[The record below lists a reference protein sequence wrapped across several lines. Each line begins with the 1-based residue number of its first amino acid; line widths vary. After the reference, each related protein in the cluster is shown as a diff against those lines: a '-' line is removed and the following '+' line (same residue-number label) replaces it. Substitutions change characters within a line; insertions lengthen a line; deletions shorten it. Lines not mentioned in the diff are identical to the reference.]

1 MTGVKGLTLPLIS
14 VAAVL
19 AFTWPLWTSIT
30 GVSAELGAT
39 LSVLA
44 AIGLA
49 LAALFV
55 FDGELLGPK
64 QLTMLAL
71 LAALGASLRVATGGT
86 GGFELVFVAVIL
98 GGSVFGMR
106 FGFLLGLLTIALS
119 SLFFGGFGP
128 WTAYQMFATAWLGA
142 GAGWVGKRFPAKNIA
157 LVGYAVV
164 SSYLFGLA
172 MNLWFWPFATG
183 TQSSIS
189 FDAAAGIAQNL
200 ASFLSYSLVS
210 STLTW
215 DTVRAISVALA
226 IAVFGK
232 ALRRTLERAKI

>member
-1 MTGVKGLTLPLIS
+1 MMRVKRLLLPLIS
-14 VAAVL
+14 FAGLL
-19 AFTWPLWTSIT
+19 AFTWPIWTSMS
-30 GVSAELGAT
+30 GVSAELGGV
-39 LSVLA
+39 LSVMA
-44 AIGLA
+44 AVGLA

-64 QLTMLAL
+64 QLAMLSL

-98 GGSVFGMR
+98 GGSVFGIR

-128 WTAYQMFATAWLGA
+128 WTAYQMFATAWVGA
-142 GAGWVGKRFPAKNIA
+142 GAGWVGKRFPASNLA
-157 LVGYAVV
+157 LACYAVV

-183 TQSSIS
+183 PQSSIS
-189 FDAAAGIAQNL
+189 FDAAAGVTQNL

-215 DTVRAISVALA
+215 DTVRAVSVALV
-226 IAVFGK
+226 IAVFGT

>member
-1 MTGVKGLTLPLIS
+1 MMRVKRLLLPLIS
-14 VAAVL
+14 FAALL
-19 AFTWPLWTSIT
+19 AFTGSLWTSMS
-30 GVSAELGAT
+30 GVSAELGGV
-39 LSVLA
+39 LSVMA
-44 AIGLA
+44 AVGLA

-64 QLTMLAL
+64 QLAMLSL

-98 GGSVFGMR
+98 GGSVFGIR

-128 WTAYQMFATAWLGA
+128 WTAYQMFATAWVGA
-142 GAGWVGKRFPAKNIA
+142 GAGWVGKRFPSSNLA
-157 LVGYAVV
+157 LACYAVV

-183 TQSSIS
+183 PQSSIS
-189 FDAAAGIAQNL
+189 FDAAAGVTQNL

-215 DTVRAISVALA
+215 DTVRAVSVALV
-226 IAVFGK
+226 IAVFGT

>member
-1 MTGVKGLTLPLIS
+1 MMRIKGLLLPLIS
-14 VAAVL
+14 VAALL
-19 AFTWPLWTSIT
+19 AFTWPLWTSMTEI
-30 GVSAELGAT
+30 SAELGGT

-49 LAALFV
+49 LAVLFV

-64 QLTMLAL
+64 QLAMLSL

-86 GGFELVFVAVIL
+86 GGFEFVFVAVIL
-98 GGSVFGMR
+98 GGSVFGIR

-128 WTAYQMFATAWLGA
+128 WTAYQMFATAWVGA
-142 GAGWVGKRFPAKNIA
+142 GAGWVGKRFPANNLA
-157 LVGYAVV
+157 LACYAVV

-183 TQSSIS
+183 PQSSIS
-189 FDAAAGIAQNL
+189 FDSAAGVTQNL
-200 ASFLSYSLVS
+200 VSFMSYSLVS

-215 DTVRAISVALA
+215 DTVRAVSVALV
-226 IAVFGK
+226 IAVFGT

>member
-1 MTGVKGLTLPLIS
+1 MMRVKRLLLPLVS
-14 VAAVL
+14 LAALL
-19 AFTWPLWTSIT
+19 AFTWPLWTSMSGI
-30 GVSAELGAT
+30 SAELGGV

-64 QLTMLAL
+64 QLAMLSL

-98 GGSVFGMR
+98 GGSVFGIR

-128 WTAYQMFATAWLGA
+128 WTAYQMFATGWVGA
-142 GAGWVGKRFPAKNIA
+142 GAGWVGKRFPANNLA
-157 LVGYAVV
+157 LACYAVV

-183 TQSSIS
+183 PQSSIS
-189 FDAAAGIAQNL
+189 FDAAAGVTQNL

-215 DTVRAISVALA
+215 DTVRAVSVAIV
-226 IAVFGK
+226 IAVFGT